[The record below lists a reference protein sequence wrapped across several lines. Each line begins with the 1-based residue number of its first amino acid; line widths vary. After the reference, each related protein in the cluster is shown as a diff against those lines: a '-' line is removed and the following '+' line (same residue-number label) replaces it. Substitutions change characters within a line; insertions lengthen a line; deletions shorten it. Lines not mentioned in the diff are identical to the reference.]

1 MSVSLQVCFLCIYSL
16 VSSNALMYVNAL
28 MCVNNF
34 LCKFKCVSICIY
46 IYIILFNISPMI
58 PIQVL
63 IDQDKCI
70 FGYILSCIF
79 IVMIISIL
87 RVVLKV
93 FIKE

>member
-1 MSVSLQVCFLCIYSL
+1 MCL
-16 VSSNALMYVNAL
+16 YV
-28 MCVNNF
+28 
-34 LCKFKCVSICIY
+34 Y

-70 FGYILSCIF
+70 FGNIFGIF